1 MEKVQK
7 ISTAQFFSLLLL
19 SRLLSTLTFMPVF
32 NVNVNNSDYIVAI
45 FLGSAAML
53 LLLLPM
59 YLLFKKG
66 DGRGVME
73 RSEEVSPTLSRSLCV
88 LYVIFFLI
96 DAYSTLLRLNLFVA
110 SAVFPDTDTRLFLL
124 LTVAA
129 VCYSATKGIEA
140 LGRAGSVSLAIL
152 LASFVFVLLTM
163 LSRVDINNLSPVF
176 YDGAKPVMT
185 VAWSVVIRTT
195 EPVAISVMLPKVTGN
210 LKKSVVL
217 WTAFFALFVSALFFI
232 LFTTSGNSALLNMFP
247 VHSMA
252 VLSEFGLIERLD
264 VLLTGVWIIS
274 AFVKITF
281 IIYII
286 NDILSRSFAIKNKNA
301 VVYSSGTVIFAAVML
316 FSGNIDNFRYTSNTV
331 VKTVLFVLFAVLI
344 PAFVMILE
352 KVKRR
357 KFS

>member
-32 NVNVNNSDYIVAI
+32 DENVNNSDYIVAI
-45 FLGSAAML
+45 LLGSAVML
-53 LLLLPM
+53 LMLLPM
-59 YLLFKKG
+59 YFLFKNS
-66 DGRGVME
+66 DGMGVTE
-73 RSEEVSPTLSRSLCV
+73 LCKSVSPRTARALCV
-88 LYVIFFLI
+88 LYVAFFLI
-96 DAYSTLLRLNLFVA
+96 DACSTLLRLNLFVA
-110 SAVFPDTDTRLFLL
+110 SAVFPDTDTRFFIL
-124 LTVAA
+124 LTLVA
-129 VCYSATKGIEA
+129 VCYSATKGLEA

-152 LASFVFVLLTM
+152 LASFAIVLLTM
-163 LSRVDINNLSPVF
+163 LSGADFNNMSPVF
-176 YDGAKPVMT
+176 YDGAKPVLS

-210 LKKSVVL
+210 LKKSVVM

-274 AFVKITF
+274 AFVKTAF
-281 IIYII
+281 VIYII
-286 NDILSRSFAIKNKNA
+286 NDMLSRSFEIKNKNA
-301 VVYSSGTVIFAAVML
+301 VIYASGALIFTAVVIL
-316 FSGNIDNFRYTSNTV
+316 SGNIDSFRYTSG
-331 VKTVLFVLFAVLI
+331 TVLNSVLFILFTVII
-344 PAFVMILE
+344 PVFVMILK
-352 KVKRR
+352 KVGRR
-357 KFS
+357 RAS